1 MGSGTN
7 CVSRVGGHAVVLGA
21 GIAGLFAARVLS
33 EFYDSVSV
41 VERDRLA
48 DYPSDRKGVPQGR
61 HVHMFLGRGTQI
73 LAELFPGLLD
83 ELSSAGAVVI
93 NDGDLSR
100 FYARTG
106 RFELK
111 RSGTLSDPAALTLCL
126 ASRPFMEFH
135 VRRRVAALPNVTF
148 MDSHEVVELCAAA
161 GAVTGVRIAHRGN
174 GAATVLDADL
184 VVDAMGRAARTP
196 AFLETLGYPRPR
208 ENRSP
213 VTLAYSSQSLCIP
226 KGRLNKQLV
235 AFNQGPGRP
244 GGLLL
249 ACEHD
254 TWMMAVGRSAEGA
267 TAPADFAEMLT
278 LAQDAL
284 PPELTDGL
292 RRADA
297 VGEIAMFRSP
307 AAVWRRYEQL
317 VRFPRGLLVMGDALC
332 SPNPFYGQG
341 MTMAA
346 QQAMTLRDCLQAGD
360 AELAPRFFRGA
371 ARDIGPTWAR
381 NQAGDRGPSAGR
393 KRSMRQ
399 RLRGQIIRA
408 TMKAANHDTV
418 VAERL
423 LRVTHLIDPPTRLQ
437 EPALVPR
444 ILMANLLHLVGHIHR
459 PASDGLRRLGQTSR
473 GTTQLERRQ
482 LGGLTQPRGA
492 FR

>member
-1 MGSGTN
+1 MGSGN
-7 CVSRVGGHAVVLGA
+7 SVSRVGGHAVVLGA

-48 DYPSDRKGVPQGR
+48 DYPTDRKGVPQGR

-83 ELSSAGAVVI
+83 ELAAAGAVVI

-111 RSGTLSDPAALTLCL
+111 RSGRLSDPAAFTLCL

-135 VRRRVAALPNVTF
+135 VRRRVATLPNVTF
-148 MDSHEVVELCAAA
+148 MDSHDVVEPCASA

-174 GAATVLDADL
+174 GAVTLLDSDL

-196 AFLETLGYPRPR
+196 AFLESLGYGRPR

-213 VTLAYSSQSLCIP
+213 ITLAYSSQSLSIP

-235 AFNQGPGRP
+235 AFNQGSGRK

-267 TAPADFAEMLT
+267 AAPTDFAQMLA
-278 LAQDAL
+278 LSQDAL
-284 PPELTDGL
+284 PAEVMNGL
-292 RRADA
+292 RGADA
-297 VGEIAMFRSP
+297 IGEIAMFRSP

-317 VRFPRGLLVMGDALC
+317 PGFPRGLLVMGDALC
-332 SPNPFYGQG
+332 SPNPIYGQG

-346 QQAMTLRDCLQAGD
+346 QQALTLRDCLRDGD
-360 AELAPRFFRGA
+360 TDLAPRFFRAA

-381 NQAGDRGPSAGR
+381 NQAGDRGPAAHR
-393 KRSMRQ
+393 KWSIRQ
-399 RLRGQIIRA
+399 RMQRQMTRA
-408 TMKAANHDTV
+408 TMHAASRDTV

-423 LRVTHLIDPPTRLQ
+423 LRVTHLIDPPTRLKD
-437 EPALVPR
+437 PALLPR
-444 ILMANLLHLVGHIHR
+444 ILLASLLHWLGQIHR
-459 PASDGLRRLGQTSR
+459 PAVQALRRLAQTP
-473 GTTQLERRQ
+473 GEATQFDRIPLDR
-482 LGGLTQPRGA
+482 LTPPRGA
-492 FR
+492 LQ